1 MSRPPFFPMMI
12 DLWGKRVLVVG
23 GGRVA
28 ARRAETLVRC
38 GAEVAAVS
46 PEFCADFPEAA
57 RRIPRAFTPD
67 DVSGDFSLVIAA
79 TDSREINSLV
89 RTLASSLGIPVNVC
103 DSQNECDFFFPSL
116 SVPRESRQSS
126 QKSSL
131 TNCEKSGIHG
141 LVSEFCCAIITRN
154 HRLKIEDW
162 CYVFFCSCLYA
173 IIPSIQLLIKYCR
186 GFTKF
191 NMS

>member
-12 DLWGKRVLVVG
+12 DLWRKRVLVVG

-46 PEFCADFPEAA
+46 PEFCAEFPEAA

-79 TDSREINSLV
+79 TDSREVNSLIHS
-89 RTLASSLGIPVNVC
+89 LAVNAGIPVNVC

-116 SVPRESRQSS
+116 INHDNVAVSVCTAGISA
-126 QKSSL
+126 SL
-131 TNCEKSGIHG
+131 TRKLSNKLRRVWDSWVTETFSAV
-141 LVSEFCCAIITRN
+141 L
-154 HRLKIEDW
+154 
-162 CYVFFCSCLYA
+162 
-173 IIPSIQLLIKYCR
+173 
-186 GFTKF
+186 
-191 NMS
+191 